1 MVKEEKSYQIHM
13 QRSKSDSHLRV
24 QKRILKQKFMQ
35 AIRKEHGAA
44 SNEYTEAMKYVAEGA
59 ECDLRK
65 LIDSFSAILNLFV
78 NSSNEQFSHLNS
90 RLEGNDTRMSP
101 LDIGP

>member
-1 MVKEEKSYQIHM
+1 
-13 QRSKSDSHLRV
+13 
-24 QKRILKQKFMQ
+24 MQ

-65 LIDSFSAILNLFV
+65 LIDSLPK
-78 NSSNEQFSHLNS
+78 EMRGQFEALMKMTCCIEMKFMLLYIYNFCIYIYIYIY
-90 RLEGNDTRMSP
+90 RYVQLLIRE
-101 LDIGP
+101 